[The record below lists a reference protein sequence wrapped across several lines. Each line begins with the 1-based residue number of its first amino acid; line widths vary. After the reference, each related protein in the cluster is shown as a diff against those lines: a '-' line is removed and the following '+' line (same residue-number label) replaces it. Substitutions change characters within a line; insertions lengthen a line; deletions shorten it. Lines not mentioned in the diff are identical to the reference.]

1 MTSDLS
7 IHGRGKKI
15 LYCLLVLQ
23 TSTPKFLLVLL
34 PTNARHSRK
43 YKPALYFFTCP
54 SDIGRKYMLVL
65 FEILLVPGSRTR
77 DFFTPGL

>member
-7 IHGRGKKI
+7 IHVHGRGKKI

-34 PTNARHSRK
+34 PNNAGHSRK
-43 YKPALYFFTCP
+43 YNLALYFFYLPIRHWKKIYACP
-54 SDIGRKYMLVL
+54 V
-65 FEILLVPGSRTR
+65 
-77 DFFTPGL
+77 